1 MLFRSGLRQPR
12 STDLPNRGDSRDRLN
27 LEEHWPN
34 LAPTILRR
42 IWYRVVKGWLGS
54 PCALYSCGLVAT
66 TAGSAYKVMAATPE
80 RRNALSAGAPQT
92 IEAPAPVPFSPWRPK
107 FNPWLIG
114 VVVAVA
120 AFMEVLDT
128 SIANVALPYIGGNL
142 GASTDESTWVLTSY
156 LVSNAVVLPVSG
168 WCASVLGRKR
178 FFMACLAVFT
188 LSSLLCGLAPSLGAI
203 IIFRILQGAGGGG
216 LQPMAQ
222 AILAD
227 TFPPDQRGLAFALYG
242 VTVIVAPTVGPTL
255 GGWITDNYTW
265 RWIFF
270 INLPIGILA
279 LFLVYRIIEDP
290 PWAKTVPGTRSR
302 IDYVGVSL
310 LVLGVGALQIM
321 LDKGQ
326 EDDWFGSKFIVTL
339 AVLAVVGLVS
349 LVIWEW
355 FYKNPIVQVR
365 LYKNLN
371 FLQANFMMFILGVML
386 FASLVMMPLFLQSL
400 LGYSAESAGL
410 VLSGGGVLLLFMMPV
425 IGFLSSKVQ
434 ARYLIAFGWL
444 ALSVAMYY
452 SSRRLDLEIS
462 FGSAAMLRVVQVFGL
477 GFLFVPINLAS
488 YIGIPPEQNSSI
500 AGLVN
505 FMRNIGSSV
514 GTSMVT
520 TLIARRA
527 QVHQVFLVANIT
539 GGQRNFA
546 DAAAAVTNRVFA
558 SGVGTNTAEKETYA
572 LIYRTVIG
580 QATTLAY
587 LDTFLILSVIAAAM
601 FVLSFALKKNEL
613 GGDRVMVE

>member
-1 MLFRSGLRQPR
+1 M
-12 STDLPNRGDSRDRLN
+12 
-27 LEEHWPN
+27 
-34 LAPTILRR
+34 
-42 IWYRVVKGWLGS
+42 
-54 PCALYSCGLVAT
+54 AT
-66 TAGSAYKVMAATPE
+66 SSDK
-80 RRNALSAGAPQT
+80 L
-92 IEAPAPVPFSPWRPK
+92 EAPLARPSQTAQAAASVSYPPWRPK

-128 SIANVALPYIGGNL
+128 SIANVALPSIGGNL
-142 GASTDESTWVLTSY
+142 GASTDQSTWVLTSY
-156 LVSNAVVLPVSG
+156 LVSNAVVLPISG

-178 FFMACLAVFT
+178 FFMTCLAIFT
-188 LSSLLCGLAPSLGAI
+188 VTSLLCGLAPSLGAI

-227 TFPPDQRGLAFALYG
+227 SFPPDKRALAFALYS

-270 INLPIGILA
+270 INLPVGILA
-279 LFLVYRIIEDP
+279 LFLVYRLIEDP
-290 PWAKTVPGTRSR
+290 PWAKTVKGALARV
-302 IDYVGVSL
+302 DYVGMSL

-326 EDDWFGSKFIVTL
+326 EDDWFGSNFITTL

-349 LVIWEW
+349 LVVWEW
-355 FYKNPIVQVR
+355 FYKNPVVDVR
-365 LYKNLN
+365 LYSSFN
-371 FLQANFMMFILGVML
+371 FLQANFMIFTLGVML

-400 LGYSAESAGL
+400 VGYSAESAGL
-410 VLSGGGVLLLFMMPV
+410 VLSGGGLLLLFMAPV
-425 IGFLSSKVQ
+425 IGFLSSKIQ

-444 ALSVAMYY
+444 GLSVAMYY
-452 SSRRLDLEIS
+452 SSRRLDLDIS
-462 FGSAAMLRVVQVFGL
+462 FRSAAILRAIQVFGL
-477 GFLFVPINLAS
+477 GFLFVPINLVS
-488 YIGIPPEQNSSI
+488 YVGMPPEKSSSV

-527 QVHQVFLVANIT
+527 QVHQVYLVANVT
-539 GGQRNFA
+539 RGQRSFA
-546 DAAAAVTNRVFA
+546 NAAAGLTNRVFA
-558 SGVGTNTAEKETYA
+558 SGVGPNTAVNKTYA

-587 LDTFLILSVIAAAM
+587 LDTFLILSVISAIL
-601 FVLSFALKKNEL
+601 FVLSFTLKKNEL
-613 GGDRVMVE
+613 GGHRVMAE

>member
-1 MLFRSGLRQPR
+1 MAASP
-12 STDLPNRGDSRDRLN
+12 DRL
-27 LEEHWPN
+27 EGP
-34 LAPTILRR
+34 LA
-42 IWYRVVKGWLGS
+42 S
-54 PCALYSCGLVAT
+54 
-66 TAGSAYKVMAATPE
+66 
-80 RRNALSAGAPQT
+80 APQT
-92 IEAPAPVPFSPWRPK
+92 AEPPPPVPFPQWRPK

-142 GASTDESTWVLTSY
+142 GASTDQSTWVLTSY
-156 LVSNAVVLPVSG
+156 LVSNAVVLPISG
-168 WCASVLGRKR
+168 WLANVLGRKR
-178 FFMACLAVFT
+178 FFMICLTIFT
-188 LSSLLCGLAPSLGAI
+188 VSSLLCGFAPSLGAI
-203 IIFRILQGAGGGG
+203 IVFRILQGAGGGG

-227 TFPPDQRGLAFALYG
+227 SFPPDKRALAFALYG
-242 VTVIVAPTVGPTL
+242 VTVIVAPTIGPTL
-255 GGWITDNYTW
+255 GGWITDNYSW

-270 INLPIGILA
+270 INLPVGILA
-279 LFLVYRIIEDP
+279 LILVYRLIEDP
-290 PWAKTVPGTRSR
+290 PWAKSVKGALSR

-326 EDDWFGSKFIVTL
+326 EDDWFGSHFIVTL
-339 AVLAVVGLVS
+339 AVLAFVGLVS

-355 FYKNPIVQVR
+355 FYKQPVIDVR

-371 FLQANFMMFILGVML
+371 FLQSNFMMFILGVML

-410 VLSGGGVLLLFMMPV
+410 VLSGGGVLLLFLMPV

-444 ALSVAMYY
+444 TLSLAMYY
-452 SSRRLDLEIS
+452 SSRRLDLDIS
-462 FGSAAMLRVVQVFGL
+462 FRSAAILRVIQVFGL

-488 YIGIPPEQNSSI
+488 YVGMPPERSSSV

-527 QVHQVFLVANIT
+527 QVHQVYLVANVLR
-539 GGQRNFA
+539 GQRSFA
-546 DAAAAVTNRVFA
+546 NAATGLTNRVFA
-558 SGVGTNTAEKETYA
+558 SGVGSNTAVNKAYA

-587 LDTFLILSVIAAAM
+587 LDTFLILAIISAIM
-601 FVLSFALKKNEL
+601 FVLSFTLKKNEL
-613 GGDRVMVE
+613 DDHRVMAE